1 MTVPQVDVEEYGY
14 FADNQRRHADDTHL
28 FEVHEP
34 YNGKLFAR
42 VAAGSRAD
50 ARLAVDAASKAFAG
64 WSGSAP
70 DEKARLFLKAAEIV
84 RRRRTE
90 IAEVLARETGS
101 TISFATFQQDLRRSQ
116 NVDVRAQHD
125 RHIESSRRPA
135 SLQGRYDFI
144 VVGAGAAGSV
154 LAAEL
159 SASGAQVLVIESG
172 GPDDAPTIANP
183 SVWFYN
189 VGGPLDYHLPVTPS
203 PRLNNRKFNMALG
216 HVLGGGSSINAM
228 VWMRGMQRDYD
239 GWAKNGAKGWAFAD
253 VLPVFKSQ
261 EDWEG
266 GANEWRGAGGP
277 IHIRRPKDPHPTAPA
292 FIDAAREMGM
302 PILDDV
308 NGPMRPGAGYINM
321 NIAADGTRVSAV
333 RAFLRPALSRPNL
346 TLLLNT
352 NVVKLNFKGT
362 RCVGVKLMTD
372 GAVKDIAADK
382 EVILAAGAI
391 NSPKL
396 LMLSGVGEAKALR
409 SLGIDVVENLP
420 GVGENLQDHVLVSG
434 VVFKYK
440 GKMPD
445 RPADSN
451 AVEAE
456 AYLSSGP
463 SGDTDISLVLHQL
476 PVVTP
481 EVASRF
487 GTPPPDA
494 FTIAPALVQP
504 TSRGSVRLAS
514 NNFQDAAVIDGNYL
528 GTDHDFAAIVR
539 AIEAAR
545 ELGNQHAFDSLRESE
560 LIPGPK
566 ASAEEIR
573 ELARLASASF
583 GHAVG
588 TCKMGVD
595 KLAVVDPELR
605 VHGILGLRVADAS
618 VMPRIITGP
627 GTNASTHMI
636 AGRAATLI
644 LG

>member
-1 MTVPQVDVEEYGY
+1 MINES
-14 FADNQRRHADDTHL
+14 N
-28 FEVHEP
+28 
-34 YNGKLFAR
+34 
-42 VAAGSRAD
+42 
-50 ARLAVDAASKAFAG
+50 
-64 WSGSAP
+64 
-70 DEKARLFLKAAEIV
+70 DER
-84 RRRRTE
+84 
-90 IAEVLARETGS
+90 
-101 TISFATFQQDLRRSQ
+101 
-116 NVDVRAQHD
+116 
-125 RHIESSRRPA
+125 
-135 SLQGRYDFI
+135 RYDFI

-172 GPDDAPTIANP
+172 GPDNAPTIADP
-183 SVWFYN
+183 GIWFYN
-189 VGGPLDYHLPVTPS
+189 VGGPLDYHLPIVPS

-228 VWMRGMQRDYD
+228 VWMRGTRADYD
-239 GWAKNGAKGWAFAD
+239 GWAENGATGWAFAD

-266 GANEWRGAGGP
+266 GANDWRGAGGP
-277 IHIRRPKDPHPTAPA
+277 IHIRRPKHPHVTAPA

-302 PILDDV
+302 PLLDDV
-308 NGPMRPGAGYINM
+308 NGPMVPGAGCINM

-352 NVVKLNFKGT
+352 NVVKLNFTGT

-382 EVILAAGAI
+382 EVILAAGTI
-391 NSPKL
+391 HSPKL

-409 SLGIDVVENLP
+409 SFGIDVVENLP
-420 GVGENLQDHVLVSG
+420 GVGGNLQDHVLLSG

-463 SGDTDISLVLHQL
+463 SGDTDICLVLHQL
-476 PVVTP
+476 PAVTP
-481 EVASRF
+481 EVAERF

-504 TSRGSVRLAS
+504 TSQGSVRLVS
-514 NNFQDAAVIDGNYL
+514 SNFQDAAVINGNYL
-528 GTDHDFAAIVR
+528 GTDHDFAAVLR
-539 AIEAAR
+539 AIEVAR
-545 ELGNQHAFDSLRESE
+545 ELGNQHAFDSMRESE

-566 ASAEEIR
+566 ASTKDIL
-573 ELARLASASF
+573 ELAKLASASF

-595 KLAVVDPELR
+595 TLAVVDPELR
-605 VHGILGLRVADAS
+605 VHGILGLRVVDAS

-627 GTNASTHMI
+627 GTAASTHMI
-636 AGRAATLI
+636 AGRAAQLI

>member
-1 MTVPQVDVEEYGY
+1 MI
-14 FADNQRRHADDTHL
+14 DTS
-28 FEVHEP
+28 
-34 YNGKLFAR
+34 NK
-42 VAAGSRAD
+42 
-50 ARLAVDAASKAFAG
+50 
-64 WSGSAP
+64 
-70 DEKARLFLKAAEIV
+70 EI
-84 RRRRTE
+84 
-90 IAEVLARETGS
+90 
-101 TISFATFQQDLRRSQ
+101 QSQ
-116 NVDVRAQHD
+116 
-125 RHIESSRRPA
+125 
-135 SLQGRYDFI
+135 YDFI

-154 LAAEL
+154 LAADL

-183 SVWFYN
+183 SIWFYN
-189 VGGPLDYHLPVTPS
+189 VGGPLDYHLPVKPS
-203 PRLNNRKFNMALG
+203 PRLDNRAFNMALG

-228 VWMRGMQRDYD
+228 VWTRGMQRDYD
-239 GWAKNGAKGWAFAD
+239 GWAENGAKGWSFAD

-266 GANEWRGAGGP
+266 GANAWRGGGGP

-292 FIDAAREMGM
+292 FIEAARAMGM

-308 NGPMRPGAGYINM
+308 NRPMVPGAGYINM

-333 RAFLRPALSRPNL
+333 DAFLRPALARPNL
-346 TLLLNT
+346 TLLLNAA
-352 NVVKLNFKGT
+352 VVKLNFKGT
-362 RCVGVKLMTD
+362 RCVGVKILT
-372 GAVKDIAADK
+372 GGIVTDIAADK
-382 EVILAAGAI
+382 EVILAAGSI
-391 NSPKL
+391 HSPKL

-456 AYLSSGP
+456 AFLSSEP
-463 SGDTDISLVLHQL
+463 SGETDISLVLHQV

-487 GTPPPDA
+487 GTPPPDS

-504 TSRGSVRLAS
+504 TSKGSVRLAS

-545 ELGNQHAFDSLRESE
+545 ELGNQRAFDNLRESE

-566 ASAEEIR
+566 ASAEEIQ
-573 ELARLASASF
+573 ELARLGSASF

-618 VMPRIITGP
+618 VMPHIITGP

-636 AGRAATLI
+636 AGRAAKLI

>member
-1 MTVPQVDVEEYGY
+1 MIKDSNEG
-14 FADNQRRHADDTHL
+14 R
-28 FEVHEP
+28 
-34 YNGKLFAR
+34 
-42 VAAGSRAD
+42 
-50 ARLAVDAASKAFAG
+50 
-64 WSGSAP
+64 
-70 DEKARLFLKAAEIV
+70 
-84 RRRRTE
+84 
-90 IAEVLARETGS
+90 
-101 TISFATFQQDLRRSQ
+101 
-116 NVDVRAQHD
+116 
-125 RHIESSRRPA
+125 
-135 SLQGRYDFI
+135 RYDYI

-159 SASGAQVLVIESG
+159 SASGTQVLVIESG
-172 GPDDAPTIANP
+172 GPDNAPTILDP
-183 SVWFYN
+183 SIWFYN
-189 VGGPLDYHLPVTPS
+189 VAGPLDYHLPIVPS

-216 HVLGGGSSINAM
+216 HVLGGGASINAM
-228 VWMRGMQRDYD
+228 VWVRGTQADYD
-239 GWAKNGAKGWAFAD
+239 GWAENGAKGWAFAD

-266 GANEWRGAGGP
+266 GANEWRGSGGP
-277 IHIRRPKDPHPTAPA
+277 IHISRPKDAHPTAPA

-308 NGPMRPGAGYINM
+308 NGPMRAGAGYINM
-321 NIAADGTRVSAV
+321 NIAADGTRVSAA
-333 RAFLRPALSRPNL
+333 RAFLHPALSRPNL

-372 GAVKDIAADK
+372 GVVKDIAADK
-382 EVILAAGAI
+382 EVILAAGTI

-409 SLGIDVVENLP
+409 SFGIDVVEDLP

-434 VVFKYK
+434 VVFNYK

-445 RPADSN
+445 RPAGSN

-456 AYLSSGP
+456 AYLSSGL

-487 GTPPPDA
+487 GTPPPDT

-504 TSRGSVRLAS
+504 TSKGAVRLAS

-528 GTDHDFAAIVR
+528 GADRDFAAIVR
-539 AIEAAR
+539 AIEVAR
-545 ELGNQHAFDSLRESE
+545 ELGRQHALDDVREAE
-560 LIPGPK
+560 IVPGPN
-566 ASAEEIR
+566 ATADEIR
-573 ELARLASASF
+573 ELARLASGSF

-588 TCKMGVD
+588 TCKIGVD
-595 KLAVVDPELR
+595 DLAVVDPELR

-618 VMPRIITGP
+618 VMPQIITGP
-627 GTNASTHMI
+627 GTNAASYMI
-636 AGRAATLI
+636 GGRAAKLI
-644 LG
+644 IG

>member
-1 MTVPQVDVEEYGY
+1 MINE
-14 FADNQRRHADDTHL
+14 
-28 FEVHEP
+28 
-34 YNGKLFAR
+34 
-42 VAAGSRAD
+42 S
-50 ARLAVDAASKAFAG
+50 
-64 WSGSAP
+64 
-70 DEKARLFLKAAEIV
+70 
-84 RRRRTE
+84 
-90 IAEVLARETGS
+90 
-101 TISFATFQQDLRRSQ
+101 
-116 NVDVRAQHD
+116 
-125 RHIESSRRPA
+125 IEA
-135 SLQGRYDFI
+135 KRYDFI

-159 SASGAQVLVIESG
+159 SAFGAQVLVIESG
-172 GPDDAPTIANP
+172 GPDDAPTILEP
-183 SVWFYN
+183 SIWFYN
-189 VGGPLDYHLPVTPS
+189 VAGPLDYHLPIVPS
-203 PRLNNRKFNMALG
+203 PRLNNREFNMALG
-216 HVLGGGSSINAM
+216 HVLGGGTSINAM
-228 VWMRGMQRDYD
+228 VWIRGTQADYD
-239 GWAKNGAKGWAFAD
+239 GWAENGARGWAFAD

-266 GANEWRGAGGP
+266 GANEWRGSGGP

-292 FIDAAREMGM
+292 FIEAARQMGM

-308 NGPMRPGAGYINM
+308 NGPMRAGAGYINM
-321 NIAADGTRVSAV
+321 NVAADGTRVSAV

-362 RCVGVKLMTD
+362 RCVGVKVMTD
-372 GAVKDIAADK
+372 GAAKDIAADK
-382 EVILAAGAI
+382 EVILAAGTI

-396 LMLSGVGEAKALR
+396 LMLSGIGEAKALR
-409 SLGIDVVENLP
+409 SFGIDVVENLP

-445 RPADSN
+445 RPAGSN

-456 AYLSSGP
+456 AYLSSGL

-487 GTPPPDA
+487 GTPPPDV

-504 TSRGSVRLAS
+504 TSKGTVRLAG
-514 NNFQDAAVIDGNYL
+514 NNFEDAAVINGNYL
-528 GTDHDFAAIVR
+528 GTDHDFEAVVR

-545 ELGNQHAFDSLRESE
+545 KLGSQHAFDNLRESE
-560 LIPGPK
+560 LIPGPRAGAK
-566 ASAEEIR
+566 EIR

-605 VHGILGLRVADAS
+605 VHGITGLRVADAS

-627 GTNASTHMI
+627 GTAASTHMI
-636 AGRAATLI
+636 AGRAAQLI

>member
-1 MTVPQVDVEEYGY
+1 VIDQTMPNKSNEE
-14 FADNQRRHADDTHL
+14 Q
-28 FEVHEP
+28 
-34 YNGKLFAR
+34 
-42 VAAGSRAD
+42 
-50 ARLAVDAASKAFAG
+50 
-64 WSGSAP
+64 
-70 DEKARLFLKAAEIV
+70 
-84 RRRRTE
+84 
-90 IAEVLARETGS
+90 
-101 TISFATFQQDLRRSQ
+101 
-116 NVDVRAQHD
+116 
-125 RHIESSRRPA
+125 
-135 SLQGRYDFI
+135 RYDFI

-183 SVWFYN
+183 SIWFYN

-216 HVLGGGSSINAM
+216 HVLGGGTSINAM

-239 GWAKNGAKGWAFAD
+239 GWVKNGAKGWAFAE
-253 VLPVFKSQ
+253 VLPVFKKQ

-266 GANEWRGAGGP
+266 GANEWRGSGGP
-277 IHIRRPKDPHPTAPA
+277 IHIRRPKNPHPIAPA
-292 FIDAAREMGM
+292 FIEAAREMGM
-302 PILDDV
+302 PVLDDV

-333 RAFLRPALSRPNL
+333 RAFLRPVLSRPNL
-346 TLLLNT
+346 TLLLHS

-362 RCVGVKLMTD
+362 RCVGVKLITTTD
-372 GAVKDIAADK
+372 GAVKDIAANK
-382 EVILAAGAI
+382 EVILAAGSI
-391 NSPKL
+391 HSPKL

-409 SLGIDVVENLP
+409 TLGIDAVQNLP
-420 GVGENLQDHVLVSG
+420 GVGQNLQDHVLVSG
-434 VVFKYK
+434 VVFKYR

-445 RPADSN
+445 RPAHSN

-456 AYLSSGP
+456 AYLSSSP
-463 SGDTDISLVLHQL
+463 SGDTDISLVPHQL

-487 GTPPPDA
+487 GTPPPDS

-504 TSRGSVRLAS
+504 TSIGSVRLAS
-514 NNFQDAAVIDGNYL
+514 DNFQDAAVIDGNYL
-528 GTDHDFAAIVR
+528 GTDRDFEAVMR

-545 ELGNQHAFDSLRESE
+545 KIGNQHAFDGLRESE

-605 VHGILGLRVADAS
+605 VHGISGLRVADAS
-618 VMPRIITGP
+618 VMPQIITGP
-627 GTNASTHMI
+627 GTNASAHMI
-636 AGRAATLI
+636 AGRAAKLI

>member
-1 MTVPQVDVEEYGY
+1 MANVSKEE
-14 FADNQRRHADDTHL
+14 Q
-28 FEVHEP
+28 
-34 YNGKLFAR
+34 
-42 VAAGSRAD
+42 
-50 ARLAVDAASKAFAG
+50 
-64 WSGSAP
+64 
-70 DEKARLFLKAAEIV
+70 
-84 RRRRTE
+84 
-90 IAEVLARETGS
+90 
-101 TISFATFQQDLRRSQ
+101 
-116 NVDVRAQHD
+116 
-125 RHIESSRRPA
+125 
-135 SLQGRYDFI
+135 RYDYI

-172 GPDDAPTIANP
+172 GSDDAPTIMNP
-183 SVWFYN
+183 SIWFYN
-189 VGGPLDYHLPVTPS
+189 VAGPLDYHLPITPT
-203 PRLNNRKFNMALG
+203 PRLDNRKFNMALG
-216 HVLGGGSSINAM
+216 HVVGGGSTINAM

-266 GANEWRGAGGP
+266 GANEWRGSGGP

-292 FIDAAREMGM
+292 FLDAAREMGL

-321 NIAADGTRVSAV
+321 NIAADGTRVSAA
-333 RAFLRPALSRPNL
+333 RAFLRPALSRSNL

-352 NVVKLNFKGT
+352 SVVKLNFQGT
-362 RCVGVKLMTD
+362 RCVGVKLIKD
-372 GAVKDIAADK
+372 GAAKDIAADK
-382 EVILAAGAI
+382 EVILAAGSI
-391 NSPKL
+391 HSPKL
-396 LMLSGVGEAKALR
+396 LMLSGIGEAKALR
-409 SLGIDVVENLP
+409 RLGIDVVENLP

-463 SGDTDISLVLHQL
+463 SADTDISLVLHQL

-487 GTPPPDA
+487 GAPPQDA

-504 TSRGSVRLAS
+504 TSVGSVRLAS
-514 NNFQDAAVIDGNYL
+514 KNFQDAAVIDGDYL
-528 GTDHDFAAIVR
+528 GTEQDFAAVMR

-545 ELGNQHAFDSLRESE
+545 EIGSQHAFDGLRESE
-560 LIPGPK
+560 LIPGPR
-566 ASAEEIR
+566 ATAEEIR

-595 KLAVVDPELR
+595 KLAVVDPEVR

-618 VMPRIITGP
+618 VMPKIITGP
-627 GTNASTHMI
+627 GTNASAHMV
-636 AGRAATLI
+636 AGRAAKLI
-644 LG
+644 LS

>member
-1 MTVPQVDVEEYGY
+1 LDQLAQRSTTV
-14 FADNQRRHADDTHL
+14 
-28 FEVHEP
+28 
-34 YNGKLFAR
+34 
-42 VAAGSRAD
+42 S
-50 ARLAVDAASKAFAG
+50 
-64 WSGSAP
+64 
-70 DEKARLFLKAAEIV
+70 FLIFKAAIGD
-84 RRRRTE
+84 
-90 IAEVLARETGS
+90 IK
-101 TISFATFQQDLRRSQ
+101 
-116 NVDVRAQHD
+116 AQALGDSKMNKVSH
-125 RHIESSRRPA
+125 EEG
-135 SLQGRYDFI
+135 QYDFI

-172 GPDDAPTIANP
+172 GPDDAPTITNP
-183 SVWFYN
+183 SIWFYN
-189 VGGPLDYHLPVTPS
+189 VAGPLDYHLPITPS

-216 HVLGGGSSINAM
+216 HVLGGGTSINAM
-228 VWMRGMQRDYD
+228 VWVRGMQRDYD
-239 GWAKNGAKGWAFAD
+239 RWAENGAKGWAFAD
-253 VLPVFKSQ
+253 VLPVFKEQ

-266 GANEWRGAGGP
+266 GANKWRGSGGP

-352 NVVKLNFKGT
+352 NGVKLNFKGT
-362 RCVGVKLMTD
+362 RCVGVKLLTD
-372 GAVKDIAADK
+372 GGVKDIAADK

-396 LMLSGVGEAKALR
+396 LMLSGVGEEKALR

-420 GVGENLQDHVLVSG
+420 GVGENLQDHVLLSG

-456 AYLSSGP
+456 AYLSSGA

-481 EVASRF
+481 EVASRY
-487 GTPPPDA
+487 GTPPPDT

-504 TSRGSVRLAS
+504 TSTGFVRLAS
-514 NNFQDAAVIDGNYL
+514 DNFQDAAVIDGNYL

-539 AIEAAR
+539 AIETAR
-545 ELGNQHAFDSLRESE
+545 EIGNQHAFDRLRESE

-618 VMPRIITGP
+618 VMPQIITGP

-636 AGRAATLI
+636 AGRAAGLI
-644 LG
+644 LGEEA

>member
-1 MTVPQVDVEEYGY
+1 MINEANEG
-14 FADNQRRHADDTHL
+14 R
-28 FEVHEP
+28 
-34 YNGKLFAR
+34 
-42 VAAGSRAD
+42 
-50 ARLAVDAASKAFAG
+50 
-64 WSGSAP
+64 
-70 DEKARLFLKAAEIV
+70 
-84 RRRRTE
+84 
-90 IAEVLARETGS
+90 
-101 TISFATFQQDLRRSQ
+101 
-116 NVDVRAQHD
+116 
-125 RHIESSRRPA
+125 
-135 SLQGRYDFI
+135 RYDYI
-144 VVGAGAAGSV
+144 VVGTGAAGSV

-172 GPDDAPTIANP
+172 GPDDAPTILDP
-183 SVWFYN
+183 SIWFYN
-189 VGGPLDYHLPVTPS
+189 VGGPLDYHLPIVPS
-203 PRLNNRKFNMALG
+203 PRLNNRNFNMALG
-216 HVLGGGSSINAM
+216 HVLGGGTSINAM
-228 VWMRGMQRDYD
+228 VWVRGTQADYD
-239 GWAKNGAKGWAFAD
+239 GWAENGATGWAFAD

-266 GANEWRGAGGP
+266 GANEWRGSGGP
-277 IHIRRPKDPHPTAPA
+277 IHIRRPKGPHPTAPA
-292 FIDAAREMGM
+292 FIEAAREMDM

-321 NIAADGTRVSAV
+321 NIAADGTRVSAA
-333 RAFLRPALSRPNL
+333 RAFLHPALSRPNL

-372 GAVKDIAADK
+372 GVVKDIAANK
-382 EVILAAGAI
+382 EVILAAGTI

-396 LMLSGVGEAKALR
+396 LMLSGIGEAKALR
-409 SLGIDVVENLP
+409 SFGIDVVENLP
-420 GVGENLQDHVLVSG
+420 GVGANLQDHVLVSG
-434 VVFKYK
+434 VVFNYK

-445 RPADSN
+445 RPAGSN

-456 AYLSSGP
+456 AYLSSGL
-463 SGDTDISLVLHQL
+463 SDETDISLVLHQL

-481 EVASRF
+481 EVAERF
-487 GTPPPDA
+487 GTPPPDT

-504 TSRGSVRLAS
+504 TSKGAVRLAS

-528 GTDHDFAAIVR
+528 GTDHDFEAVVR
-539 AIEAAR
+539 AIEVAL
-545 ELGNQHAFDSLRESE
+545 ELGSQPAFDNLRESE

-583 GHAVG
+583 GHGVG

-605 VHGILGLRVADAS
+605 VHGITGLRVADAS
-618 VMPRIITGP
+618 VIPRIITGP

-636 AGRAATLI
+636 AGRAAQLI

>member
-1 MTVPQVDVEEYGY
+1 MT
-14 FADNQRRHADDTHL
+14 QRA
-28 FEVHEP
+28 
-34 YNGKLFAR
+34 
-42 VAAGSRAD
+42 SRA
-50 ARLAVDAASKAFAG
+50 S
-64 WSGSAP
+64 
-70 DEKARLFLKAAEIV
+70 
-84 RRRRTE
+84 
-90 IAEVLARETGS
+90 
-101 TISFATFQQDLRRSQ
+101 LRPS
-116 NVDVRAQHD
+116 
-125 RHIESSRRPA
+125 
-135 SLQGRYDFI
+135 YDYV
-144 VVGAGAAGSV
+144 VVGAGAAGCV
-154 LAAEL
+154 LASEL
-159 SASGAQVLVIESG
+159 SASGASVLVIESG
-172 GPDDAPTIANP
+172 GTDEAPTVLNP

-189 VGGPLDYHLPVTPS
+189 VGGPLDYHLPITPL
-203 PRLNNRKFNMALG
+203 PQLNNRNFNMALG
-216 HVLGGGSSINAM
+216 HVLGGGSTINAM

-239 GWAKNGAKGWAFAD
+239 GWAENGAKGWAFAD

-266 GANEWRGAGGP
+266 GANTWRGVGGP

-321 NIAADGTRVSAV
+321 NIAADGTRVSAA
-333 RAFLRPALSRPNL
+333 RAFLHPALSRPNL

-352 NVVKLNFKGT
+352 DVVKLNFKGT

-372 GAVKDIAADK
+372 GAVNDVPADK
-382 EVILAAGAI
+382 EVILAAGTI

-409 SLGIDVVENLP
+409 SFGIEVVENLP
-420 GVGENLQDHVLVSG
+420 GVGGNLQDHVLLSG

-476 PVVTP
+476 AVVTP
-481 EVASRF
+481 EAASRF
-487 GTPPPDA
+487 GTPPADA

-504 TSRGSVRLAS
+504 TSKGSVRLAS
-514 NNFQDAAVIDGNYL
+514 DNFQDAAVIDGNYL
-528 GTDHDFAAIVR
+528 GTDHDLAAIVR

-545 ELGNQHAFDSLRESE
+545 EIGNQHAFDSLRESE

-595 KLAVVDPELR
+595 KVAVVDPELR
-605 VHGILGLRVADAS
+605 VHGIEGLRVADAS

-627 GTNASTHMI
+627 GTNASAHMI

>member
-1 MTVPQVDVEEYGY
+1 MI
-14 FADNQRRHADDTHL
+14 DTS
-28 FEVHEP
+28 
-34 YNGKLFAR
+34 NK
-42 VAAGSRAD
+42 
-50 ARLAVDAASKAFAG
+50 
-64 WSGSAP
+64 
-70 DEKARLFLKAAEIV
+70 EIQ
-84 RRRRTE
+84 
-90 IAEVLARETGS
+90 S
-101 TISFATFQQDLRRSQ
+101 
-116 NVDVRAQHD
+116 H
-125 RHIESSRRPA
+125 
-135 SLQGRYDFI
+135 YDFI
-144 VVGAGAAGSV
+144 VVGGGAAGSV

-189 VGGPLDYHLPVTPS
+189 VGGPLDYHLPVKPS

-239 GWAKNGAKGWAFAD
+239 GWAETGAKGWAFAD
-253 VLPVFKSQ
+253 VLPVFKAQ

-266 GANEWRGAGGP
+266 GANAWRGAGGP
-277 IHIRRPKDPHPTAPA
+277 IHIRRPRDPHPIAPA

-308 NGPMRPGAGYINM
+308 NGPMLPGAGYINM
-321 NIAADGTRVSAV
+321 NIAADGTRVSAA

-362 RCVGVKLMTD
+362 RCVGVKLNTN

-382 EVILAAGAI
+382 EVILAAGTI

-409 SLGIDVVENLP
+409 SFGIDVVENLP

-451 AVEAE
+451 GVEAE

-463 SGDTDISLVLHQL
+463 SGSTDISLVLHQL

-487 GTPPPDA
+487 GTPPADA
-494 FTIAPALVQP
+494 FTIAPPLVQP
-504 TSRGSVRLAS
+504 TSIGSIRLAS
-514 NNFQDAAVIDGNYL
+514 GNFQDGAVIDGNYL
-528 GTDHDFAAIVR
+528 GTEHDFAAVVR

-545 ELGNQHAFDSLRESE
+545 ELGNQHAFDSLLESE

-566 ASAEEIR
+566 RRGGPRTCPTCLGELWTRSWHVQNGCGQSRCCRPRASR
-573 ELARLASASF
+573 ARHCGFTRGGRLRDAMDHYGA
-583 GHAVG
+583 G
-588 TCKMGVD
+588 D
-595 KLAVVDPELR
+595 QRVDPHDCRPRRQADSRLTTGDRMTSNPDKSLTIRRQIPHRTAER
-605 VHGILGLRVADAS
+605 GLR
-618 VMPRIITGP
+618 
-627 GTNASTHMI
+627 
-636 AGRAATLI
+636 ATRSFI
-644 LG
+644 SNSS

>member
-1 MTVPQVDVEEYGY
+1 M
-14 FADNQRRHADDTHL
+14 
-28 FEVHEP
+28 
-34 YNGKLFAR
+34 
-42 VAAGSRAD
+42 S
-50 ARLAVDAASKAFAG
+50 
-64 WSGSAP
+64 
-70 DEKARLFLKAAEIV
+70 
-84 RRRRTE
+84 
-90 IAEVLARETGS
+90 
-101 TISFATFQQDLRRSQ
+101 
-116 NVDVRAQHD
+116 
-125 RHIESSRRPA
+125 
-135 SLQGRYDFI
+135 YDFI

-159 SASGAQVLVIESG
+159 SASGAHVLVIESG

-189 VGGPLDYHLPVTPS
+189 VGGPLDYHLPVNPS

-216 HVLGGGSSINAM
+216 HVVGGGSTINAM
-228 VWMRGMQRDYD
+228 VWMRGMERDYD

-253 VLPVFKSQ
+253 VLPVFKAQ

-266 GANEWRGAGGP
+266 GANAWRGAGGP
-277 IHIRRPKDPHPTAPA
+277 IHIRRPRDPHPTAPA
-292 FIDAAREMGM
+292 FLDAARQMGM
-302 PILDDV
+302 DILDDV

-321 NIAADGTRVSAV
+321 NIAADGTRVSAA
-333 RAFLRPALSRPNL
+333 RAFLHPALSRPNL

-372 GAVKDIAADK
+372 GVLKDIAADK
-382 EVILAAGAI
+382 EVILAAGSI

-409 SLGIDVVENLP
+409 GLGIDVVENLP
-420 GVGENLQDHVLVSG
+420 GVGENLQDHVLTLG

-445 RPADSN
+445 PPADSN

-476 PVVTP
+476 PIATP
-481 EVASRF
+481 EAASRF
-487 GTPPPDA
+487 GAPPPDA

-504 TSRGSVRLAS
+504 TSKGSVRLAS
-514 NNFQDAAVIDGNYL
+514 DNFRDAAVIDGNYL

-539 AIEAAR
+539 AIEVAR

-560 LIPGPK
+560 LIPGPR

-573 ELARLASASF
+573 DLASLASSSF

-595 KLAVVDPELR
+595 PLAVVDPELR
-605 VHGILGLRVADAS
+605 VHGVLGLRVADAS
-618 VMPRIITGP
+618 VMPQIITGP
-627 GTNASTHMI
+627 GTNASAHMI
-636 AGRAATLI
+636 AGRASGLI
-644 LG
+644 LGRNA

>member
-1 MTVPQVDVEEYGY
+1 MANASREE
-14 FADNQRRHADDTHL
+14 
-28 FEVHEP
+28 
-34 YNGKLFAR
+34 K
-42 VAAGSRAD
+42 
-50 ARLAVDAASKAFAG
+50 
-64 WSGSAP
+64 
-70 DEKARLFLKAAEIV
+70 
-84 RRRRTE
+84 
-90 IAEVLARETGS
+90 
-101 TISFATFQQDLRRSQ
+101 
-116 NVDVRAQHD
+116 
-125 RHIESSRRPA
+125 
-135 SLQGRYDFI
+135 RYDYI
-144 VVGAGAAGSV
+144 IAGAGAAGSV

-159 SASGAQVLVIESG
+159 SASGAQVLVVESG
-172 GPDDAPTIANP
+172 GLDDAPTILNP
-183 SVWFYN
+183 SIWFYN
-189 VGGPLDYHLPVTPS
+189 VAGPLDYHLPITPT

-216 HVLGGGSSINAM
+216 HVVGGGSTINAM

-277 IHIRRPKDPHPTAPA
+277 IHIRRPKDPHPTALA
-292 FIDAAREMGM
+292 FLDAAREMGM

-352 NVVKLNFKGT
+352 NVVKLNFQGT
-362 RCVGVKLMTD
+362 RCVGVKVMTD
-372 GAVKDIAADK
+372 GALKDIAAEK
-382 EVILAAGAI
+382 EVILAAGSI
-391 NSPKL
+391 HSPKL
-396 LMLSGVGEAKALR
+396 LMLSGIGGAKALR
-409 SLGIDVVENLP
+409 SLGIDVVANLP

-456 AYLSSGP
+456 AFLSSGA
-463 SGDTDISLVLHQL
+463 SADTDISLVLHQL
-476 PVVTP
+476 PVVTL
-481 EVASRF
+481 EVAARF
-487 GTPPPDA
+487 GTPPPDT

-504 TSRGSVRLAS
+504 TSVGSVRLAS
-514 NNFQDAAVIDGNYL
+514 SNFQDDPVVDGNYL
-528 GTDHDFAAIVR
+528 GTDQDFAAVVGG
-539 AIEAAR
+539 IEAAR
-545 ELGNQHAFDSLRESE
+545 EIGNRHAFDSQREGE

-566 ASAEEIR
+566 ASTEEIR

-627 GTNASTHMI
+627 GTNASAHMI
-636 AGRAATLI
+636 AGRAARLI

>member
-1 MTVPQVDVEEYGY
+1 MI
-14 FADNQRRHADDTHL
+14 DTS
-28 FEVHEP
+28 
-34 YNGKLFAR
+34 NK
-42 VAAGSRAD
+42 
-50 ARLAVDAASKAFAG
+50 
-64 WSGSAP
+64 
-70 DEKARLFLKAAEIV
+70 
-84 RRRRTE
+84 
-90 IAEVLARETGS
+90 ET
-101 TISFATFQQDLRRSQ
+101 QSQ
-116 NVDVRAQHD
+116 
-125 RHIESSRRPA
+125 
-135 SLQGRYDFI
+135 YDFI

-154 LAAEL
+154 LAADL
-159 SASGAQVLVIESG
+159 SASGAQVLVIEAG

-183 SVWFYN
+183 SIWFYN

-203 PRLNNRKFNMALG
+203 PRLNNRAFNMALG

-228 VWMRGMQRDYD
+228 VWTRGMQRDFD
-239 GWAKNGAKGWAFAD
+239 GWAQNGARGWAFAD

-266 GANEWRGAGGP
+266 GANAWRGAGGP

-302 PILDDV
+302 SILDDV
-308 NGPMRPGAGYINM
+308 NGPMVPGAGYINM
-321 NIAADGTRVSAV
+321 NIAADGTRVSAA

-346 TLLLNT
+346 TLLLKT

-362 RCVGVKLMTD
+362 RCEGVKITTD
-372 GAVKDIAADK
+372 AGVKDIRADK
-382 EVILAAGAI
+382 EVILAAGSI

-396 LMLSGVGEAKALR
+396 LMLSGVGDAKALR

-420 GVGENLQDHVLVSG
+420 GVGGNLQDHVLVSG

-440 GKMPD
+440 GKMPE

-463 SGDTDISLVLHQL
+463 TSDTDINLVLEQL
-476 PVVTP
+476 PIVTP
-481 EVASRF
+481 EAAARF
-487 GTPPPDA
+487 GAPPEDA

-504 TSRGSVRLAS
+504 TSRGAVRLAS

-545 ELGNQHAFDSLRESE
+545 ELGSQNAFHNLRDGE

-583 GHAVG
+583 GHGVG

-595 KLAVVDPELR
+595 RLAVVDPELR
-605 VHGILGLRVADAS
+605 VHGITGLRVADAS
-618 VMPRIITGP
+618 VMPKIITGP
-627 GTNASTHMI
+627 GTNASTHMV
-636 AGRAATLI
+636 AGRAAQLI